1 MRRVVLL
8 STMLV
13 ACATG
18 IRLGDV
24 AGTWHT
30 RWMTGPSDSVIVTS
44 VIMAHGRAWT
54 MTFPGR
60 DPIPVRVVAVGG
72 DSIVTE
78 AGPYPSTKRPG
89 QTVILVRSVSH
100 YTGNAM
106 AGTFEASYS
115 GGHVTQGK
123 TAGTRE
129 P

>member
-1 MRRVVLL
+1 
-8 STMLV
+8 
-13 ACATG
+13 
-18 IRLGDV
+18 V
-24 AGTWHT
+24 AGRWRTS
-30 RWMTGPSDSVIVTS
+30 WMTGPSDSVIVTS
-44 VIMAHGRAWT
+44 EITAHGRTWT

-100 YTGNAM
+100 YKGNAM
-106 AGTFEASYS
+106 TGTFEASYS

-123 TAGTRE
+123 TAGTKE